1 MGHQLKGHFFGMFS
15 KRMRDTLQ
23 SRLSVSIT
31 DYKVHKSSGRNFVRV
46 WKVNTPRGAKSSFHT
61 SLYIREKL
69 VGPSLATK

>member
-31 DYKVHKSSGRNFVRV
+31 DYKVHKSSGRNFVCMYV
-46 WKVNTPRGAKSSFHT
+46 CVCGK
-61 SLYIREKL
+61 
-69 VGPSLATK
+69 